1 MQPMTPAPGPD
12 PALSARLRGQLR
24 DIVGEAGLID
34 AGDPAAMQPYLL
46 EQRGNYRGR
55 SPLVVRPASTAE
67 VAAVLG
73 ACYEAGVPVVPQ
85 GGNTSL
91 CGASTPSERGD
102 ELVLSLSRMGRI
114 RALDAASFTLTAE
127 AGCILSHLQQ
137 AAAEAGRL
145 FPLSLAAEG
154 SCQIGGN
161 LSTNAGGT
169 QVLRYGNAREL
180 VLGLEVVLPD
190 GRVLDML
197 RGLRKDS
204 TGYPLTQLFCGAEGT
219 LGVITAAVLKLFPAP
234 RAQVTVLLAVRDLA
248 AAVELLGRARAATGD
263 AVTACEFIPRIALDF
278 VLRHI
283 PGTRE
288 PLPGRHAHYLL
299 LEATSTTEPDPGQG
313 PEAGDPELTRRIERL
328 LDRAGADG
336 LVHDGVL
343 AQSPAQAAALW
354 RLRESISDAQKPEGG
369 SLKHDVAVPVARV
382 AAFVAEA
389 TARVEAASPGVR
401 VVAFGHVG
409 DGNVHFN
416 LSQPPGA
423 DRAAFMAGRE
433 ALARIVH
440 DLAVAMGGTFSAEHG
455 IGRLK
460 RADLLH
466 YRSPVEI
473 DVMRRIKQALDP
485 KLLMNPGKLL

>member
-1 MQPMTPAPGPD
+1 MTPAPGLP
-12 PALSARLRGQLR
+12 PALFETLRGQLR
-24 DIVGEAGLID
+24 DIVGEAGLVD
-34 AGDPAAMQPYLL
+34 ASDAAAMAPYLH

-67 VAAVLG
+67 VAAVLH

-102 ELVLSLSRMGRI
+102 ELVLNLSRLNRI

-127 AGCILSHLQQ
+127 AGCILSDLQQ

-180 VLGLEVVLPD
+180 VLGLEVVLPG
-190 GRVLDML
+190 GRILDML

-234 RAQVTVLLAVRDLA
+234 RAQVTALLAVRDLA

-263 AVTACEFIPRIALDF
+263 AVTGCEFIPRIALDF

-299 LEATSTTEPDPGQG
+299 LEATSTTEPDAG
-313 PEAGDPELTRRIERL
+313 EADGDPELTRRIERL
-328 LDRAGADG
+328 LERAAADG

-354 RLRESISDAQKPEGG
+354 RLRESISDAQKPEGA

-389 TARVEAASPGVR
+389 TARIEATSPGVR

-423 DRAAFMAGRE
+423 DRAAFQATRE
-433 ALARIVH
+433 PLARIVH

-485 KLLMNPGKLL
+485 KLLMNPGKVI